1 MKEIAIITG
10 GSRGI
15 GKAIAISLAKD
26 GFDIWINYNKNKES
40 AIETQ
45 KEISTIGMECK
56 ILQFDV
62 SSKDSV
68 RAVLSKEIENV
79 NKDTHRISVLVNNA
93 GIIKDNIFHWMTDEE
108 WEDVINTDLNGF
120 FYVTKSVINHMTGN
134 KKGSIVN
141 ISSISGIIGNY
152 AQANYSAAKAGI
164 IAATKTLS
172 KELARSNVR
181 VNAVVPGFII
191 TDMTKEMAENSELK
205 KMIPMRRFGK
215 AEEIANVVSFLCSDK
230 ASYITGAVLNVT
242 GGLYTW

>member
-242 GGLYTW
+242 GGLYT